1 MQNKIN
7 QEIENTKSADN
18 LRLLLA
24 EKLTGQNKNINDL
37 VVKYNLDIK
46 QECIETNECLKK
58 IEESIEN
65 YIIEIDCH
73 KRELESKKIIIEEY
87 EEVKFTM
94 NSIGNKNRKS
104 QSIDTKLES
113 TLSSD
118 TRVNLK
124 RSSDDFDDLNCAI
137 KRSK

>member
-1 MQNKIN
+1 
-7 QEIENTKSADN
+7 
-18 LRLLLA
+18 
-24 EKLTGQNKNINDL
+24 
-37 VVKYNLDIK
+37 
-46 QECIETNECLKK
+46 
-58 IEESIEN
+58 
-65 YIIEIDCH
+65 
-73 KRELESKKIIIEEY
+73 
-87 EEVKFTM
+87 M

-124 RSSDDFDDLNCAI
+124 RSSEDFDDLNCAI